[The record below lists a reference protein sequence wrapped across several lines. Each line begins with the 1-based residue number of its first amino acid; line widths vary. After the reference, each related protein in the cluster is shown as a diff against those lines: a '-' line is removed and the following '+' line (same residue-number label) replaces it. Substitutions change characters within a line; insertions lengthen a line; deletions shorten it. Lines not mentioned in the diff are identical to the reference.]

1 MIPYLRSSA
10 EEAFEQQ
17 LERRALV
24 MKSQDFASA
33 VRTFNKRRAL
43 SQNPASRRPE
53 VAAPKE
59 LSSRERGLQWA
70 KSVIIRPR
78 SPVGQ
83 VSVDSPSKKNM
94 EILLNRIKQGLQR
107 HDEDRE
113 LLSVLMY

>member
-1 MIPYLRSSA
+1 MIPYLRSSP

-24 MKSQDFASA
+24 MKRQDFASA

-43 SQNPASRRPE
+43 SQVPRPAE
-53 VAAPKE
+53 VIAPKE

-70 KSVIIRPR
+70 KSVVIRPR
-78 SPVGQ
+78 SPPSR
-83 VSVDSPSKKNM
+83 VSEDPPPKPNL

-113 LLSVLMY
+113 LLSVLT